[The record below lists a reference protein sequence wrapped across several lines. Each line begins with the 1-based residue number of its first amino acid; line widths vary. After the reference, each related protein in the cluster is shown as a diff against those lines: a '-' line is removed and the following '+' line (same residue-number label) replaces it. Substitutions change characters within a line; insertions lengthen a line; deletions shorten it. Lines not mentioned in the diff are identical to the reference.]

1 VSPRL
6 PAARRRRQLL
16 DVALQVFAERG
27 FHDASMND
35 IAEAAGVTK
44 PVLYQH
50 FRSKRE
56 LFGELLSDVGSELQE
71 AITKAVTTAQSSHE
85 MVELGFAA
93 YFRYVAAHRDAFN
106 LFYGIGFA
114 REDEFAGQ
122 VEQVEN
128 TLAELVAEFIE
139 IEGLTPGQ
147 RRHPLAQAARR
158 RPGRG
163 GQPTGGPGLAGPAG
177 RPPQRPSARLNGRT
191 RHGVRGE
198 GPSHL
203 EWPGPSPCGR
213 TAPGL
218 WHRRARPSSDASA
231 VPPLTT

>member
-16 DVALQVFAERG
+16 DVALQVFADRG

-56 LFGELLSDVGSELQE
+56 LFGELLSDVGNELQE

-128 TLAELVAEFIE
+128 TLAELVAGFIE

-147 RRHPLAQAARR
+147 RRLLGHGIVGMIEGASTHWLKQPGDPDPAAVASQLADLAW
-158 RPGRG
+158 RG
-163 GQPTGGPGLAGPAG
+163 LRGV
-177 RPPQRPSARLNGRT
+177 RPS
-191 RHGVRGE
+191 
-198 GPSHL
+198 
-203 EWPGPSPCGR
+203 
-213 TAPGL
+213 
-218 WHRRARPSSDASA
+218 DY
-231 VPPLTT
+231 PLD